1 MLTPEQMKER
11 SLELAQ
17 QEGFTDSIFNY
28 CDRWCEK
35 CHFTSKCRNFA
46 MSKDEPSS
54 DSSEVWEY
62 IENTFKATMLMIQ
75 EKMQELGID
84 PSEIDKVD
92 LRKEYDPHDHPLYKN
107 VHSLSLEMHKW
118 LSGKKHG
125 KLPDDAL
132 TVKMSKK
139 NNQRLDESLE
149 IIYFYNFFISAKVY
163 RALLNHN
170 KYQLDEI
177 QNDSNGSAKIALIAM
192 DRLIGAWS
200 VLMENMADHE
210 DEILDFLIKL
220 AEVRKQTLIRFPNAL
235 NFVRPGFD
243 Q

>member
-17 QEGFTDSIFNY
+17 QEGFIDSIFNY

-35 CHFTSKCRNFA
+35 CHFTSKCRSFA
-46 MSKDEPSS
+46 LSKDEPSS

-62 IENTFKATMLMIQ
+62 LENTFKATMLMIQ

-92 LRKEYDPHDHPLYKN
+92 LSKEYDPHDHPLYKN

-118 LSGKKHG
+118 LSRNKPG
-125 KLPDDAL
+125 KLPYEAPTANL
-132 TVKMSKK
+132 SKE
-139 NNQRLDESLE
+139 NNPRLSESIE
-149 IIYFYNFFISAKVY
+149 IIYFYNFFISAKIY
-163 RALLNHN
+163 RALLDHS

-200 VLMENMADHE
+200 VLMENMMDHE

-220 AEVRKQTLIRFPNAL
+220 AEVRKQTLIRFPNVL
-235 NFVRPGFD
+235 KFVRPGFD